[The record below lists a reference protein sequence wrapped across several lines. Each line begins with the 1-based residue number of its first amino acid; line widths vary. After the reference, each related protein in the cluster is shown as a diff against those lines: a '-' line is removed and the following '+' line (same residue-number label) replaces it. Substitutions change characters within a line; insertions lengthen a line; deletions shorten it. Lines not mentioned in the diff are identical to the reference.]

1 VLQLA
6 YIQSIPF
13 SPIKGYRDCV
23 ASSTVSLKASEGECP
38 AKHQQQSNKVNF
50 PSFLPDLLSGIKNW
64 MKIPCTFCPEDIILR
79 TEETVDGAHEN
90 STLAGEV
97 RIHLLLERGLIEVA
111 TAHTHS
117 QSIRPLPGLSRV
129 ILQVC

>member
-1 VLQLA
+1 M
-6 YIQSIPF
+6 IP
-13 SPIKGYRDCV
+13 G
-23 ASSTVSLKASEGECP
+23 
-38 AKHQQQSNKVNF
+38 
-50 PSFLPDLLSGIKNW
+50 
-64 MKIPCTFCPEDIILR
+64 TFCPEDIILR

-90 STLAGEV
+90 ATLAGEV

-129 ILQVC
+129 ILQVVESSFQ